1 MYLKSYFS
9 GIAMLKLLSFFS
21 FTLLTSLFA
30 ETIMLADRVILKKST
45 RMLYLYSGG
54 EVSSRYHIS
63 LGKEAVGAKEFEGD
77 MKTPE
82 GNYILDWRQASLRYN
97 KSIHI
102 SYPNRRDKAKAK
114 KLGMSAGG
122 MIMIHGTPS
131 SWSLSPLGDWLPML
145 LDWTDGCI
153 ALSNDDMEEVWER
166 VPNGTPIT
174 IIP

>member
-1 MYLKSYFS
+1 
-9 GIAMLKLLSFFS
+9 MLKTLFVLSC
-21 FTLLTSLFA
+21 TLLTSLFA

-54 EVSSRYHIS
+54 EVYKRYHIS
-63 LGKEAVGAKEFEGD
+63 LGRVAIGAKEFEGD

-82 GNYILDWRQASLRYN
+82 GTYVLDWRQLSERYN
-97 KSIHI
+97 KSIHL
-102 SYPNRRDKAKAK
+102 SYPNSVDKANAK
-114 KLGMSAGG
+114 KLGVSAGG

-131 SWSLSPLGDWLPML
+131 HWSLSPLGDWLPML

-153 ALSNDDMEEVWER
+153 AMSNDDMEEVWER

-174 IIP
+174 IVP

>member
-1 MYLKSYFS
+1 MIKTLF
-9 GIAMLKLLSFFS
+9 LLL
-21 FTLLTSLFA
+21 FTFCSSLFA
-30 ETIMLADRVILKKST
+30 ETLMLADRVILKKST

-54 EVSSRYHIS
+54 EVFSRYHIS
-63 LGKEAVGAKEFEGD
+63 LGEASLGAKEFEGD

-82 GNYILDWRQASLRYN
+82 GTYILDWRQLSPRYN

-102 SYPNRRDKAKAK
+102 SYPNKKDKAHAK
-114 KLGMSAGG
+114 KFGLKAGG

-131 SWSLSPLGDWLPML
+131 SWGLSPLGDWLPML
-145 LDWTDGCI
+145 LDWTEGCI
-153 ALSNDDMEEVWER
+153 AMSNDDMDEVWEF